1 MTPMEITLLIIGV
14 IIFAASFFIK
24 DKGSARS
31 EKDLEKEQK
40 EIRQL
45 MERELDGMKLKVN
58 DVTDETV
65 EYAMEKAER
74 SLEKVSNEKIM
85 AVSDYSNMVL
95 EEIDKSHKEVMFLYD
110 MLSDKQA
117 DVKNS
122 VRKAEATVK
131 EVEDLSTAAQTS
143 SEEFRRNLDDYSTR
157 KINEVKQAADDF
169 SALSF
174 APEPLPEPVPEPVPD
189 RPLTAIEMLRAR
201 QSEADLHPVFNT
213 LSTDSFTSVDVSDVK
228 LIDPA
233 DVLKPISAPVLPT
246 APPEKEPAPVPKSE
260 PKKPVSS
267 FMKGF
272 GGGKANNNQKIIELY
287 EQGLSTV
294 EIAKELNLGVG
305 EVKLVID
312 LFK

>member
-1 MTPMEITLLIIGV
+1 MTPMEITLLVIGV

-24 DKGSARS
+24 DREPVKS
-31 EKDLEKEQK
+31 EKDLENEQR
-40 EIRQL
+40 EIRQM
-45 MERELDGMKLKVN
+45 MERELDGMKSRVN

-122 VRKAEATVK
+122 VRKVEATVK
-131 EVEDLSTAAQTS
+131 EVEDLSTAAQNS
-143 SEEFRRNLDDYSTR
+143 SEEFRRNLDDYSTQ
-157 KINEVKQAADDF
+157 KINEVKQAADMNV
-169 SALSF
+169 ASF
-174 APEPLPEPVPEPVPD
+174 IPEPVPLPEPKKPM
-189 RPLTAIEMLRAR
+189 TAIEMLRAR
-201 QSEADLHPVFNT
+201 QSEAELHPVFNA
-213 LSTDSFTSVDVSDVK
+213 LNTDSFSAVDVADVK
-228 LIDPA
+228 LVDQA
-233 DVLKPISAPVLPT
+233 DVLKPLSVPTPAP
-246 APPEKEPAPVPKSE
+246 APAPARIPEPAAKAE
-260 PKKPVSS
+260 PKKPASS

-272 GGGKANNNQKIIELY
+272 GGGKSNNNQKIIELY